1 MAIKEDDMIFLE
13 IMELDGVGWFTK
25 PMLCRAARMGGGF
38 SYVERT
44 V

>member
-1 MAIKEDDMIFLE
+1 VAIKEDDMIFLE

-25 PMLCRAARMGGGF
+25 TMLCRAARMGGGF
-38 SYVERT
+38 SHVERT